1 MNKARYYYV
10 QKDKFFIF
18 SDITKDFMK
27 KHNLPGTVAQFKAL
41 VACSIPFGIV
51 KTGIFDKHT
60 KVYRIAD
67 FSFKQTSIDELHN
80 EV

>member
-1 MNKARYYYV
+1 MCKARDYYA

-18 SDITKDFMK
+18 SDITKDFMQ
-27 KHNLPGTVAQFKAL
+27 KHNLPGTVTQFKAL
-41 VACSIPFGIV
+41 VTCSKPCGIV
-51 KTGIFDKHT
+51 RTGIYDRHT

-67 FSFKQTSIDELHN
+67 FKFKQTSIDELHN